1 MRKIRESAENYLE
14 TILVLQQR
22 NGSVRSIDIAA
33 ELEFSKPSVSVAM
46 KNLREKGC
54 ITVDGDGIISL
65 TPEGRR
71 IAEGVYERHILFTQC
86 SSPWGWTRRWPPRTP
101 AASSMSSAR
110 RASGPSS
117 ATWASR
123 NKTRKTRP
131 PFGETRAF
139 FEHRKI
145 RSLEQFCAGP
155 SALEEHE
162 QGDAQGVA
170 DHQLADAH

>member
-71 IAEGVYERHILFTQC
+71 IAEGVYERHILFTQWLI
-86 SSPWGWTRRWPPRTP
+86 SLGVDPEV
-101 AASSMSSAR
+101 AAEDASCVEHVISEQSF
-110 RASGPSS
+110 RAIQRHVGQQ
-117 ATWASR
+117 
-123 NKTRKTRP
+123 
-131 PFGETRAF
+131 E
-139 FEHRKI
+139 
-145 RSLEQFCAGP
+145 
-155 SALEEHE
+155 
-162 QGDAQGVA
+162 
-170 DHQLADAH
+170 